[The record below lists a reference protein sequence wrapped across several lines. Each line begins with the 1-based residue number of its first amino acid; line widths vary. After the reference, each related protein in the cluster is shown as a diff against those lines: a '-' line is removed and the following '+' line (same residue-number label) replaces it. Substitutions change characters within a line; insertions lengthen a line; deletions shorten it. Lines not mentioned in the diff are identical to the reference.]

1 MMNVYLCVQVGW
13 IRLKRREE
21 RIQTLPSPEVPAP
34 KGFPARCSLPL
45 PSLPSLPFP
54 RLHTH
59 RIHPSARHPSST
71 PVLLRCSCPSEQMEF
86 SPRPVSP
93 PPCPSPHAP
102 FLLCHLH
109 YSITPPGTSGSSYRV
124 ATRQHVDKKVPVNR
138 IPTPTR
144 LVPSHKSG
152 PDVPGQTG
160 RTTHTPSGKCSSNPG
175 RKPRRKSTTTSF
187 HPHQWPTTAPSPT
200 SALPS
205 PPPFSPSASEQSGN
219 RNVPCLGPACRGS

>member
-1 MMNVYLCVQVGW
+1 MDPTE
-13 IRLKRREE
+13 EE
-21 RIQTLPSPEVPAP
+21 RGEDPDPSFPRSSSSKRFPRSLLASPPLAP
-34 KGFPARCSLPL
+34 LL
-45 PSLPSLPFP
+45 LPFP

-59 RIHPSARHPSST
+59 HIHPSARHPSST
-71 PVLLRCSCPSEQMEF
+71 PVLLRCSCPSEQMGF

-109 YSITPPGTSGSSYRV
+109 SITPPGTSGSSYRV

-144 LVPSHKSG
+144 HVPSHKSG

-205 PPPFSPSASEQSGN
+205 PPPFSPSAS
-219 RNVPCLGPACRGS
+219 